1 MRGHLYHR
9 QCGCYSCGLHEEALE
24 RAEECAPDLLPSN
37 PHLEMANEVFNMMF
51 GLPKIAPPEPLI
63 SPDHEGESD
72 ENEENSHD

>member
-1 MRGHLYHR
+1 MTT
-9 QCGCYSCGLHEEALE
+9 
-24 RAEECAPDLLPSN
+24 N

-51 GLPKIAPPEPLI
+51 GLPKILPPEPLI